1 MKHPVV
7 ADPKKHS
14 KIREIIY
21 QQRQAEN
28 RGFTHQTGEKYI
40 YMHNI
45 VMYSVDRQKLTFF
58 QLFDSPGGTINR

>member
-40 YMHNI
+40 YA
-45 VMYSVDRQKLTFF
+45 
-58 QLFDSPGGTINR
+58 